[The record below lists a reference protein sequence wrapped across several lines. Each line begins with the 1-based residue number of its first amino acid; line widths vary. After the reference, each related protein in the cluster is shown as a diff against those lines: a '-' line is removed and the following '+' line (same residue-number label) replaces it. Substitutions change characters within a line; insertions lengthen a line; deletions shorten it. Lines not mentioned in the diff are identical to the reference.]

1 MSWLRRKSDNDGTS
15 EDPRIDYARRVVEN
29 SNPAAQNDRGHG
41 EHAADV
47 PRGIDSDFCYNEDS
61 GQCA

>member
-1 MSWLRRKSDNDGTS
+1 MSWLRRKRDNDDNG
-15 EDPRIDYARRVVEN
+15 EDPRIDYARRVVQN
-29 SNPAAQNDRGHG
+29 TDTQNDRGHG
-41 EHAADV
+41 EHATDV